1 MDKFKKLQ
9 KYSKLF
15 NELLVHSMKL
25 IECNREK
32 CKKETNKQKK
42 YGDIVMAK
50 IAKLSKK
57 EEKTK
62 SFKSFKKKRD
72 MTRENY
78 HKNKDVRTYLEN
90 LRNDIKNNIKNVL
103 SHKREFKKFLRTMKK
118 LRKEYLKT
126 VAKKQYEKER
136 KNILKELT
144 TNSRYIELAKCSFDK
159 CLKLHKEDLILVK
172 KLADIL
178 CKKENIKKACKISNV
193 IDKFVLAK
201 ITYKDKIKVLKL
213 IKDGFV

>member
-62 SFKSFKKKRD
+62 SFKSFTKKRD

-78 HKNKDVRTYLEN
+78 HKNKDVRSYLEN
-90 LRNDIKNNIKNVL
+90 LRNDIKNNIKTVL
-103 SHKREFKKFLRTMKK
+103 SHKREFKKFIRTMKK
-118 LRKEYLKT
+118 IRKEYLKT

-193 IDKFVLAK
+193 IDKIVLAK

>member
-15 NELLVHSMKL
+15 NEMLVHSMKL

-42 YGDIVMAK
+42 YGDIVMEK
-50 IAKLSKK
+50 IAKLSKQ

-62 SFKSFKKKRD
+62 SFKSFNKKKD
-72 MTRENY
+72 ITYKGYN
-78 HKNKDVRTYLEN
+78 KNKDVKTYLEN
-90 LRNDIKNNIKNVL
+90 LRNDIKNNIKTVL

-118 LRKEYLKT
+118 IRKEYLKT
-126 VAKKQYEKER
+126 VEKKKYEKER
-136 KNILKELT
+136 KSILKELT
-144 TNSRYIELAKCSFDK
+144 TNTRYIELAKCSFDK

-178 CKKENIKKACKISNV
+178 CKKENIKKACKISSV
-193 IDKFVLAK
+193 IDKFAFAK
-201 ITYKDKIKVLKL
+201 LTYKDKIKVSKL
-213 IKDGFV
+213 IKNGFV

>member
-62 SFKSFKKKRD
+62 SFKSFTKKRD

-78 HKNKDVRTYLEN
+78 HKNKDVRSYLEN
-90 LRNDIKNNIKNVL
+90 LRNDIKNNIKTVL
-103 SHKREFKKFLRTMKK
+103 SHKREFKKFIRTMKK
-118 LRKEYLKT
+118 IRKEYLKT

-144 TNSRYIELAKCSFDK
+144 TNTRYIELAKCSFDK

-193 IDKFVLAK
+193 IDKIVLAK

>member
-62 SFKSFKKKRD
+62 SFKSFTKKRD

-78 HKNKDVRTYLEN
+78 HKNKDVRSYLEN
-90 LRNDIKNNIKNVL
+90 LRNDIKNNIKTVL
-103 SHKREFKKFLRTMKK
+103 SHKREFKKFIRTMKK
-118 LRKEYLKT
+118 IRKEYLKT

-136 KNILKELT
+136 KSILKELT
-144 TNSRYIELAKCSFDK
+144 TNTRYIELAKCSFDK

>member
-15 NELLVHSMKL
+15 NEMLVNSMKL

-50 IAKLSKK
+50 IAKLSKQ

-62 SFKSFKKKRD
+62 SFKAFNKKKD
-72 MTRENY
+72 ITYKSYNE
-78 HKNKDVRTYLEN
+78 NKDVKTYLVN
-90 LRNDIKNNIKNVL
+90 LRNDIKNNIKTVL
-103 SHKREFKKFLRTMKK
+103 SHKKELKKFLRTMKK
-118 LRKEYLKT
+118 IRKEYLKT
-126 VAKKQYEKER
+126 VEKKKYEKKR
-136 KNILKELT
+136 KSILKELT
-144 TNSRYIELAKCSFDK
+144 TNTRYIELAKCSFDK

-178 CKKENIKKACKISNV
+178 CKKENIKKACKISSV
-193 IDKFVLAK
+193 IDKFVLANF
-201 ITYKDKIKVLKL
+201 TYKDKIKVLKL

>member
-15 NELLVHSMKL
+15 KEMLAHSMKL

-32 CKKETNKQKK
+32 CKKETNKQNK
-42 YGDIVMAK
+42 YQDIVMAK

-57 EEKTK
+57 EESTK
-62 SFKSFKKKRD
+62 SFKSFNKKKD
-72 MTRENY
+72 VTYKSYN
-78 HKNKDVRTYLEN
+78 KNKDVKTYLEN
-90 LRNDIKNNIKNVL
+90 LRNDIKNNIKTVL

-118 LRKEYLKT
+118 IRKEYLKT
-126 VAKKQYEKER
+126 VEKKKYEKER
-136 KNILKELT
+136 KSILKELT
-144 TNSRYIELAKCSFDK
+144 TNTRYIELAKCSFDK
-159 CLKLHKEDLILVK
+159 CLKLHKEDLKLVK

-193 IDKFVLAK
+193 IDKIVLAK